1 MTQTTSFS
9 SILVALDESPR
20 APLVFATATMM
31 ARKLGA
37 QVHLIRV
44 LTAPPDIP
52 PSAHRPSDVVEGL
65 LERTARAELQ
75 AFMDGEPTVMFG
87 PLVLVEGDPWRRILD
102 VSRDLDVDLIVMGSH
117 RFHGLERVLGT
128 VAARVV
134 NHADRNVLVVHERRP
149 VTGHRDQPE
158 G

>member
-1 MTQTTSFS
+1 MNETSS
-9 SILVALDESPR
+9 VDSILVALDESPR

-31 ARKLGA
+31 ARKLAA

-44 LTAPPDIP
+44 LTPPPDIP
-52 PSAHRPSDVVEGL
+52 PSAHSRPDAVEGL
-65 LERTARAELQ
+65 LQESARAELQ
-75 AFMDGEPTVMFG
+75 GFMDREPAVAFG
-87 PLVLVEGDPWRRILD
+87 PPILVEGDPWRRILD